1 MSTDLPA
8 SLDQLRQLPLPP
20 PVSYWP
26 QTWGWAVLA
35 AVLLVAVAGASWTAL
50 HRWRRNQYRREGLV
64 QLAGI
69 QQAALADPLAA
80 RALPELLKRVGLS
93 AVPADK
99 RAQVAAMGGAEWQ
112 AFLARGEGAL
122 APDES
127 ELLAV
132 LAYAPPQA
140 IHAIG
145 PARLDALFA
154 ASRRWVERHHVAA

>member
-20 PVSYWP
+20 PVSDWP

-35 AVLLVAVAGASWTAL
+35 AVLLAAGAWAAWAAL
-50 HRWRRNQYRREGLV
+50 RAWRRNQYRREGL
-64 QLAGI
+64 LRLTRI
-69 QQAALADPLAA
+69 QQAAQADPLAA
-80 RALPELLKRVGLS
+80 RELPELLKRVGLS
-93 AVPADK
+93 AAAPEQ
-99 RAQVAAMGGAEWQ
+99 RARVAAMGGSAWR
-112 AFLARGEGAL
+112 AFLAHGDGAL
-122 APDES
+122 APDDAD
-127 ELLAV
+127 LLTV

-140 IHAIG
+140 VAAIG